1 MVFLLVYLRLRI
13 SLNIVINYFID
24 LCLLRWIFRFYY
36 ILLDIC
42 NENYIYFY
50 YICYIFCCMFV
61 FMKNIFLYVI
71 KEYIFL
77 YKLNLYLCMYMV
89 NVKERYI
96 EFFYEF

>member
-1 MVFLLVYLRLRI
+1 
-13 SLNIVINYFID
+13 
-24 LCLLRWIFRFYY
+24 
-36 ILLDIC
+36 
-42 NENYIYFY
+42 
-50 YICYIFCCMFV
+50 MFV

-77 YKLNLYLCMYMV
+77 FKLNLYLYMYMV